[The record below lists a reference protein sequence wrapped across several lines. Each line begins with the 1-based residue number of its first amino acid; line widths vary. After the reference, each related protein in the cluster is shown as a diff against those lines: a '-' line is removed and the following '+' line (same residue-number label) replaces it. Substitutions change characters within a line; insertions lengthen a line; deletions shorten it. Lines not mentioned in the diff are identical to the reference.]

1 MTQTFFNLLLML
13 FVTNGAPVIAT
24 YLFQSHGNQPLDRG
38 TLLADGQPLLG
49 PSKTWRGLAAAL
61 FSACALSL
69 LLGYTIAFGF
79 TFGLLVMTGD
89 LASSF
94 IKRRR
99 AMAPSA
105 RATGLDQLPESF
117 IPALYAVMVLERDWW
132 WAVLLSLAFMLL
144 EMAISKPLYRLHIRN
159 RPH

>member
-1 MTQTFFNLLLML
+1 MTQTFSNLLLML
-13 FVTNGAPVIAT
+13 FITNGAPVVAT
-24 YLFQSHGNQPLDRG
+24 YLFQSRGNQALDRG
-38 TLLADGQPLLG
+38 KILADGRPVFG

-61 FSACALSL
+61 FSACVLSL
-69 LLGYTIAFGF
+69 FLGYTIAFGLA
-79 TFGLLVMTGD
+79 FGLLAMTGD

-94 IKRRR
+94 IKRRKGL
-99 AMAPSA
+99 ASSA

-117 IPALYAVMVLERDWW
+117 IPALYAVIALERDWW

-144 EMAISKPLYRLHIRN
+144 EIAISKPLYWLHIRN